1 MPTDFGPAAPESFV
15 DMIEARLGEPVGALR
30 VERMG
35 LLTQIRVTVRGKDY
49 VVIRPLDGADSAEE
63 LVDAICREVEAEK
76 NIERTVRHFWS
87 LRESF
92 DETGD
97 R

>member
-1 MPTDFGPAAPESFV
+1 MAMKVGGPMPEEFART
-15 DMIEARLGEPVGALR
+15 IETRLGERITELR
-30 VERMG
+30 VERMD

-49 VVIRPLDGADSAEE
+49 VVIRRLDGADAFGE
-63 LVDAICREVEAEK
+63 LVDTICREVDAEK
-76 NIERTVRHFWS
+76 NIERAVRHFWS

-97 R
+97 